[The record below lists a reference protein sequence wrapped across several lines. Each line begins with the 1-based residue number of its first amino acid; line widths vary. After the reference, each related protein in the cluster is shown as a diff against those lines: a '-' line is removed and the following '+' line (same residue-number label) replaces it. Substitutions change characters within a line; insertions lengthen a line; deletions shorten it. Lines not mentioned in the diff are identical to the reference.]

1 MSVTDDTTI
10 HVSDPVYREE
20 VLVTRGN
27 HVIYLVK
34 YEDDTRYAIVD
45 KYGNGTTHTWRGDID
60 GIADFQSLADIF
72 DDVYG
77 SDA

>member
-20 VLVTRGN
+20 VLVTRGD

-34 YEDDTRYAIVD
+34 YDDDTRYLVTD
-45 KYGNGTTHTWRGDID
+45 KYGHGTTHTWSGDIS

-72 DDVYG
+72 DEVYG
-77 SDA
+77 GGA